1 MKRYLAKTTGYSRAQ
16 LTRLIRRHRET
27 VKVVDRRDGN
37 QGRPIAR
44 VYTPADARLLAQVD
58 ADLSQMS
65 GLATRVVLH
74 REHHVFG
81 DARFERLAGV
91 SASHSYNLRGSRT
104 YRTQRTV
111 VAGTKATAV
120 AGVRRAP
127 QPDGMAG
134 FLRGDTVHQG
144 DRDGAKGMYVHGQR
158 RGPDRYAVRGHAVRV
173 RRRRR
178 GDLRTFPGA
187 AARRPARPVPVRRGR
202 LPRRQRVAQRR
213 AGSEYVN
220 HKVAALLNKLHVR
233 DFTKSRPRRS
243 TDNALVEGKNASV
256 VRRFLGHDHIPQ
268 RFRRWST
275 RSPGSTCR
283 RTSTTTGSA
292 CSQPGKGA
300 NGRNRRVYR
309 AAEVRTPYAKLRS
322 LPDAEACL
330 KPGISFAEVDAQA
343 NASSDLQ
350 AVRALNAARARLF
363 RTIADAWLPGRL
375 NRGISP

>member
-134 FLRGDTVHQG
+134 FLRVDTVH
-144 DRDGAKGMYVHGQR
+144 
-158 RGPDRYAVRGHAVRV
+158 
-173 RRRRR
+173 
-178 GDLRTFPGA
+178 
-187 AARRPARPVPVRRGR
+187 
-202 LPRRQRVAQRR
+202 
-213 AGSEYVN
+213 
-220 HKVAALLNKLHVR
+220 
-233 DFTKSRPRRS
+233 
-243 TDNALVEGKNASV
+243 
-256 VRRFLGHDHIPQ
+256 
-268 RFRRWST
+268 
-275 RSPGSTCR
+275 
-283 RTSTTTGSA
+283 
-292 CSQPGKGA
+292 
-300 NGRNRRVYR
+300 
-309 AAEVRTPYAKLRS
+309 
-322 LPDAEACL
+322 
-330 KPGISFAEVDAQA
+330 
-343 NASSDLQ
+343 
-350 AVRALNAARARLF
+350 
-363 RTIADAWLPGRL
+363 
-375 NRGISP
+375 